1 MKVILLEDVEKLGAR
16 GEVVTVK
23 NGFGRNY
30 LIPKGLAQL
39 ATPSAL
45 KHAQE
50 LLKQAA
56 RRLAEEKDGA
66 LEVARQ
72 LEKEEIL
79 IPVSVGEENRIFG
92 TITNQQ
98 IAVALAKRGFSIDRR
113 KIALDTDI
121 RLTGVYT
128 ASVKLHPEVTGQVK
142 VRVESN
148 AEAEP
153 AS

>member
-45 KHAQE
+45 KHQQE
-50 LLKQAA
+50 LHKQAA

-72 LEKEEIL
+72 LAKEEIL

-98 IAVALAKRGFSIDRR
+98 IAIALAKRGFAIDRR
-113 KIALDTDI
+113 KITLDTDI
-121 RLTGVYT
+121 RLTGVYS
-128 ASVKLHPEVTGQVK
+128 ASVKLHPEVTGEVK
-142 VRVESN
+142 IRVESN